1 MSREQLESI
10 AKDLNIKVTKK
21 TSSENIA
28 FEILDA
34 EARAEAATPLPKP
47 KKRAGRK
54 PAASI
59 SPSAHR
65 S

>member
-34 EARAEAATPLPKP
+34 EARAEAIEAQEEGK
-47 KKRAGRK
+47 
-54 PAASI
+54 
-59 SPSAHR
+59 
-65 S
+65 